1 MPSVTLV
8 QITVP
13 CQICSVSNIFC
24 VCEGGSHTN
33 YIFLHLRARK
43 VVICQFGYILNPGH
57 CQAPEW
63 QRHTSSCLPG
73 L

>member
-13 CQICSVSNIFC
+13 CLICSISNNTFLW
-24 VCEGGSHTN
+24 EGGSHPN
-33 YIFLHLRARK
+33 YSFLYLRARK

-57 CQAPEW
+57 RQAPEL
-63 QRHTSSCLPG
+63 QRHTSSCLLG